1 MWGLLRDG
9 YLTRRSELIG
19 GLAGVATLEIVSELL
34 S

>member
-19 GLAGVATLEIVSELL
+19 GLAGGATLEIVPELL